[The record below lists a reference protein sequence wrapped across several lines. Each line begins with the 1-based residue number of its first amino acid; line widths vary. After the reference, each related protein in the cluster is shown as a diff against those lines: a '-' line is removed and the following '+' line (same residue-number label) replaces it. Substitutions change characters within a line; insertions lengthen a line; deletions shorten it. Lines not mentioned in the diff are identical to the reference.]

1 MSPNTTE
8 ISPLAELALSS
19 IPKIP
24 SVSRLPKT
32 FLMAY
37 GLILKTTITNIINV
51 LLKILIISP
60 PCPFGPTTTVC
71 FWFSPNLPHVLG
83 VYTSLVT
90 TFLHPI
96 KSTIHVFHHK
106 MYPLNHMCHGLYLE
120 LKFSLG
126 RGRWYKRY
134 PHVARVTFKHS

>member
-8 ISPLAELALSS
+8 ISPLAELTPSS

-24 SVSRLPKT
+24 SVSRLLKT

-37 GLILKTTITNIINV
+37 GLILKTTITNIINI
-51 LLKILIISP
+51 LLHP
-60 PCPFGPTTTVC
+60 PWPFGPPATVC
-71 FWFSPNLPHVLG
+71 FRFNPNLPHVLG
-83 VYTSLVT
+83 ACTSLVT

-96 KSTIHVFHHK
+96 KSVTHVPHHK
-106 MYPLNHMCHGLYLE
+106 IHPLHHLCHGLHLE

-126 RGRWYKRY
+126 WGWC
-134 PHVARVTFKHS
+134 VVLI

>member
-1 MSPNTTE
+1 MSPNTTK
-8 ISPLAELALSS
+8 ISPLAELTPSS

-32 FLMAY
+32 FLMTY
-37 GLILKTTITNIINV
+37 GLVLKTTITNIINI

-60 PCPFGPTTTVC
+60 PWPFGPTTTVC
-71 FWFSPNLPHVLG
+71 FWFNPNLPYVLG
-83 VYTSLVT
+83 ACTSLVT

-96 KSTIHVFHHK
+96 KSVTHVPHHK
-106 MYPLNHMCHGLYLE
+106 IHPLHHLCHGLHLK

-126 RGRWYKRY
+126 WGWC
-134 PHVARVTFKHS
+134 VVLI